1 MTYVDRRIDNPEQ
14 RVCED
19 IPNLASGLGDLLRE
33 WCNSSVDAIFYSW
46 MLRSYSR
53 TNKYTL
59 LILGYVFGAGIL
71 TTVASPN
78 FGRLYKRQ
86 SENEGAALPLLS
98 SPTGNIILH
107 VDCFRQACYWS

>member
-1 MTYVDRRIDNPEQ
+1 MQISWLARKVKTVTSGVPQIDR
-14 RVCED
+14 
-19 IPNLASGLGDLLRE
+19 
-33 WCNSSVDAIFYSW
+33 CNASVDAVFYAW

-59 LILGYVFGAGIL
+59 AIIGYVFGAGVL

-86 SENEGAALPLLS
+86 SENEGEISPWRVMLMDDPVLS
-98 SPTGNIILH
+98 LRWIPMC
-107 VDCFRQACYWS
+107 VDPDFPAHAQLW